1 VVRDVDSV
9 LEEGE
14 PSGGG
19 VEDAP
24 LAVCEPLLELVPK
37 NAARKRFH
45 ERDFTHLR
53 AQKGESQRVFEANHQ
68 QQSVI
73 VRAETSST
81 ACAAAH

>member
-45 ERDFTHLR
+45 EGDFTHLR
-53 AQKGESQRVFEANHQ
+53 AHQDASQRGFDANHQ
-68 QQSVI
+68 QQSII

-81 ACAAAH
+81 AWAAAH